1 MGRLDSSTIFHFGIF
16 AADVHGGELR
26 KNGVRVPLQEQPF
39 QVLSVLLER
48 KGELVKRDELRQQV
62 WPRDTFV
69 EFDHALNTAVKK
81 IRCALGDDVNAPR
94 YIETITKRG
103 YRFVAPV
110 TTGGHL
116 PASPVERTRNDMPPA
131 GRRRWLPRTAAGTA
145 LAVTVL
151 VSVVVLGMHWRTSA
165 RDSADKRI
173 VLAALPFEDWSDN
186 SRHAYL
192 CEGMTQ
198 ELITQLGRAEPN
210 RLAVTPR
217 AASLQYR
224 HTTKTVGEVAH
235 ELHAEYLVEG
245 NLRGD
250 LAHVRVTVEVIRV
263 RDETRIWGDD
273 FDRDLG
279 DSLVLESEIAA
290 SITAKL
296 RTALFPGE
304 APRAVEGIYTPL
316 ATSAFARVPN
326 GGKI

>member
-16 AADVHGGELR
+16 EADVRAGELR
-26 KNGVRVPLQEQPF
+26 KNGVRIPLQEQPF

-48 KGELVKRDELRQQV
+48 QGELVTRDELRQPV

-81 IRCALGDDVNAPR
+81 IRCALGDDANAPR
-94 YIETITKRG
+94 YIETIPKRG
-103 YRFVAPV
+103 YRFLAPV
-110 TTGGHL
+110 TTGDHL
-116 PASPVERTRNDMPPA
+116 SASPGEPTLNEIPTTRTRP
-131 GRRRWLPRTAAGTA
+131 WLPRTAAATA

-151 VSVVVLGMHWRTSA
+151 VSAVLLGMRWRTSA

-173 VLAALPFEDWSDN
+173 VLAVLPFEDWSDN
-186 SRHAYL
+186 SHHAYL
-192 CEGMTQ
+192 CNGMTQ
-198 ELITQLGRAEPN
+198 ELITQLGRAEPT

-217 AASLQYR
+217 AAALQYR
-224 HTTKTVGEVAH
+224 QTTKTVAEVAH

-263 RDETRIWGDD
+263 RDQTRIWGDD
-273 FDRDLG
+273 FDRDVG
-279 DSLVLESEIAA
+279 DSLVLESEVAA

-304 APRAVEGIYTPL
+304 APKR
-316 ATSAFARVPN
+316 
-326 GGKI
+326 